1 MKHLSA
7 LLLFAFVCTASA
19 QTVKTLGYNTT
30 NGHVVYSGTNALTFT
45 NAFTVATNAAATVRT
60 NLGLG
65 TWATLNDGATIRS
78 ENLTISDGEQ
88 IDYIQ
93 FTAGVGVQF
102 YGNRASQFRNA
113 LGLGATAQ
121 TIFKVMTNDLSITNQ
136 TNATTIT
143 NLTFDTAPNARYV
156 VTLYPIVEAAAI
168 STELQVTASNATVFG
183 NWTTTGLA
191 GALAA
196 STTQLTNRGS
206 FSITAA
212 RAPWQ
217 SFYVLGGTNAGSVSV
232 NFNST
237 TATNTNTI
245 KAGSFLRAELM
256 PQ

>member
-7 LLLFAFVCTASA
+7 LLLLAFVCTASA

-45 NAFTVATNAAATVRT
+45 NAFTVATNAVATVRT

-88 IDYIQ
+88 TDYIQ
-93 FTAGVGVQF
+93 FTAGGGVQF

-136 TNATTIT
+136 TNATTLGD
-143 NLTFDTAPNARYV
+143 LTFDTAPNARYV
-156 VTLYPIVEAAAI
+156 VTANPVFEGITSFQFNSTNATIVGQWNLSGTLGFGSTNPLTNEI
-168 STELQVTASNATVFG
+168 SVGTTADRSLLQV
-183 NWTTTGLA
+183 
-191 GALAA
+191 
-196 STTQLTNRGS
+196 
-206 FSITAA
+206 
-212 RAPWQ
+212 
-217 SFYVLGGTNAGSVSV
+217 FYVLGGTNAGSVSLT
-232 NFNST
+232 FRST

-245 KAGSFLRAELM
+245 KTGSFLRAELM

>member
-45 NAFTVATNAAATVRT
+45 NAFTVATNAVATVRT

-65 TWATLNDGATIRS
+65 S
-78 ENLTISDGEQ
+78 
-88 IDYIQ
+88 
-93 FTAGVGVQF
+93 
-102 YGNRASQFRNA
+102 
-113 LGLGATAQ
+113 TAQ

-136 TNATTIT
+136 TNATTLGD
-143 NLTFDTAPNARYV
+143 LTFDTAPNARYV

-168 STELQVTASNATVFG
+168 STELQLTASNATVFG

>member
-45 NAFTVATNAAATVRT
+45 NAFTVATNAVATVRT

-65 TWATLNDGATIRS
+65 S
-78 ENLTISDGEQ
+78 
-88 IDYIQ
+88 
-93 FTAGVGVQF
+93 
-102 YGNRASQFRNA
+102 
-113 LGLGATAQ
+113 TAQ

-143 NLTFDTAPNARYV
+143 DLTFDTAPNARYV
-156 VTLYPIVEAAAI
+156 VTANPVFDGSSYFQFVSTNATIVGQWNI
-168 STELQVTASNATVFG
+168 TGTLGFGSTNPLTNEIAGGTTGTTRSLLQV
-183 NWTTTGLA
+183 
-191 GALAA
+191 
-196 STTQLTNRGS
+196 
-206 FSITAA
+206 
-212 RAPWQ
+212 
-217 SFYVLGGTNAGSVSV
+217 FYVLGGTNAGSVSLTFRSV
-232 NFNST
+232 

-245 KAGSFLRAELM
+245 KAGSFLRADLM

>member
-65 TWATLNDGATIRS
+65 S
-78 ENLTISDGEQ
+78 
-88 IDYIQ
+88 
-93 FTAGVGVQF
+93 
-102 YGNRASQFRNA
+102 
-113 LGLGATAQ
+113 TAQ
-121 TIFKVMTNDLSITNQ
+121 TIFKVMTNNLSITNQ
-136 TNATTIT
+136 TNSTTIG

-156 VTLYPIVEAAAI
+156 VTANPVFEGVTSFQFNSTNATIVGQWNQTGTLGFGSTNPLTNEI
-168 STELQVTASNATVFG
+168 SVGTTADRSLLQV
-183 NWTTTGLA
+183 
-191 GALAA
+191 
-196 STTQLTNRGS
+196 
-206 FSITAA
+206 
-212 RAPWQ
+212 
-217 SFYVLGGTNAGSVSV
+217 FYVLGGTNAGSVSL
-232 NFNST
+232 NFRST

-245 KAGSFLRAELM
+245 KTGSFLRAELM

>member
-45 NAFTVATNAAATVRT
+45 NAFTVATNAVATVRT

-65 TWATLNDGATIRS
+65 S
-78 ENLTISDGEQ
+78 
-88 IDYIQ
+88 
-93 FTAGVGVQF
+93 
-102 YGNRASQFRNA
+102 
-113 LGLGATAQ
+113 TAQ

-136 TNATTIT
+136 TNATTIG

-156 VTLYPIVEAAAI
+156 VTANPVFEGVTSFQFNSTNATIVGQWNQTGTLGFGSTNPLTNEI
-168 STELQVTASNATVFG
+168 SVGTTADRSLLQV
-183 NWTTTGLA
+183 
-191 GALAA
+191 
-196 STTQLTNRGS
+196 
-206 FSITAA
+206 
-212 RAPWQ
+212 
-217 SFYVLGGTNAGSVSV
+217 FYVLGGTNAGSVSL
-232 NFNST
+232 NFRST